1 MSYTHLHLHTE
12 YSLLD
17 GACRIEKLLDRAVEL
32 GMKHLAITDHGAMYG
47 VIDFYQAAKA
57 RGIHPVIGCEVY
69 TARRS
74 RFDKESG
81 IDNKYGHLV
90 LLAKNQTGYKNLMY
104 LSSVG
109 FTEGFYYKP
118 RIDMEILR
126 EHSEGLICLTA
137 CLKGDV
143 PYLLLEGDKEK
154 AKERLLEY
162 KDIFGND
169 NVYIEIQDHGIA
181 EQREVNPMLISLA
194 RETDTKIVATNDV
207 HYIRKEDA
215 KYQDVLLCIQTGHTL
230 DEENRMKMSTEE
242 FYLKS
247 EDEMR
252 EIFSYIPE
260 AILNTEKVAEQCN
273 VEFDFS
279 KSHLPKF
286 DVPDGKTSEQYL
298 RELCEAGLIE
308 RYGENSD
315 NIYKERLD
323 YELDVITSMGY
334 TDYFLI
340 VWDFIRFARSEKIM
354 VGPGRGSGAGSMVAY
369 TLHIT
374 NVDPIKYNLLFERFL
389 NSERISMPDIDI
401 DFCYERR
408 GEVIDYVNRK
418 YGSDHVCQI
427 IAFGTMAARGAVRDV
442 GRVLGMSYADVD
454 VIAKLIPKELKMTI
468 EKSIEVS
475 PKLKEA
481 YDSTEEVKNLLDT
494 AMALEGI
501 PRNTSTHAAGVV
513 ITDDPVRESVPLQ
526 LNDDVITTQFA
537 MGNLE
542 KLGVL
547 KMDFLGLRTLTV
559 IRDAVANVKK
569 TRGIEID
576 IDHIDF
582 NIPEVYKM
590 IADGDTAGVFQL
602 ESRGMTS
609 FMKELAPASMEDII
623 AGIALY
629 RPGPMDF
636 IPRYIKNKKNEDSIV
651 YKTPLLEP
659 ILSMTYG
666 CIVYQEQVMQ
676 IVRELGGYSLG
687 RADLVRRAMSKKK
700 MDVMEK
706 ERKNFIYG
714 SAEEN
719 VPGALSKGVS
729 EEAAGEVFDEMI
741 DFAKYAFNKSH
752 ATVYAVVAYQTA
764 YLKYYYPVEFMAA
777 MLTSEQGDSDKVAN
791 YIRYCAE
798 TGIKI
803 LPPDVN
809 KSSDVF
815 LVEDGG
821 IRFSM
826 AAIKNVGR
834 SIIISSVKERE
845 ENGEFTSITDY
856 CRRMKSADVNKRA
869 VEGLIKCGAF
879 DFIGANRMQMLA
891 AYEGILS
898 GISKDAKNNL
908 DGQMNL
914 FFDDDD
920 EEKESDK
927 DDFPNIPDCNPKVRL
942 AMEKEAA
949 GIYLTGHP
957 LEEYVLQIKNSGAV
971 PLNLLKEC
979 AAMFADGDYTSLS
992 VKDGEMINICG
1003 IVSDKKE
1010 KVTKSGQIMAFLNI
1024 EDMTGNLRVVLFPK
1038 TLKECEEH
1046 TTEDSVVMIRG
1057 RINYRDDGSCEMMAE
1072 SLSPVKEL
1080 NSEPLIIEI
1089 EDPLVLDR
1097 INEAVRK
1104 NKGDVP
1110 LFISYEGKVIQ
1121 SVYLV
1126 NRTDGLVKYLENAGC
1141 SIKKAEK

>member
-1 MSYTHLHLHTE
+1 MSFTHLHLHTE

-17 GACRIEKLLDRAVEL
+17 GACNIEKLIDRAKEL
-32 GMKHLAITDHGAMYG
+32 GMEHIAITDHGAMYG
-47 VIDFYQAAKA
+47 VIDFYQAAKDK
-57 RGIHPVIGCEVY
+57 GIHPIIGCEVY
-69 TARRS
+69 TARRG
-74 RFDKESG
+74 REDKVSG
-81 IDNKYGHLV
+81 IDNKFGHLV

-104 LSSVG
+104 LSSIG

-118 RIDMEILR
+118 RIDMEVLR
-126 EHSEGLICLTA
+126 SHGEGLIALTA

-143 PYLLLEGDKEK
+143 PNFLLQGEIEK
-154 AKERLLEY
+154 AKEVLLEY
-162 KDIFGND
+162 KDIFGED
-169 NVYIEIQDHGIA
+169 DVYIEIQDHGIN

-194 RETDTKIVATNDV
+194 RETNTKIVCTNDV
-207 HYIRKEDA
+207 HYINKSDA
-215 KYQDVLLCIQTGHTL
+215 KYQDVLLCIQTGHTV

-260 AILNTEKVAEQCN
+260 ALDNTLEVANKCDI
-273 VEFDFS
+273 EFDFS

-286 DVPDGKTSEQYL
+286 FVPDGKTSEEYL
-298 RELCEAGLIE
+298 RELCSKGLLE
-308 RYGENSD
+308 RYGENPAAV
-315 NIYKERLD
+315 YKERLD
-323 YELDVITSMGY
+323 YELSVITSMGY

-369 TLHIT
+369 TLYIT

-408 GEVIDYVNRK
+408 SEVIDYVNRK

-442 GRVLGMSYADVD
+442 GRALGIEYAKVD
-454 VIAKLIPKELKMTI
+454 SVAKMIPMELKMTI
-468 EKSIEVS
+468 SKALLLNN
-475 PKLKEA
+475 KLKEV
-481 YDSTEEVKNLLDT
+481 YDSDEEVKNLLDT
-494 AMALEGI
+494 ASALEGT
-501 PRNTSTHAAGVV
+501 PRHTSTHAAGVV
-513 ITDDPVRESVPLQ
+513 ITDEPVYERVPLQ
-526 LNDDVITTQFA
+526 LNDDVVTTQFA

-576 IDHIDF
+576 IEHIDF
-582 NIPEVYKM
+582 DIPEVYEM
-590 IADGDTAGVFQL
+590 IAKGDTTGVFQL

-609 FMKELAPASMEDII
+609 FMKELSPECMEDII

-636 IPRYIKNKKNEDSIV
+636 IPRYIKNKKNESEIV

-714 SAEEN
+714 SSEDN
-719 VPGALSKGVS
+719 VPGALNRGVN
-729 EEAAGEVFDEMI
+729 EKAAGEVFDEMI

-752 ATVYAVVAYQTA
+752 ATVYAVIAYQTA
-764 YLKYYYPVEFMAA
+764 YLKHYYPVEFMAA
-777 MLTSEQGDSDKVAN
+777 MLTSEQGNSDKVSL
-791 YIRYCAE
+791 YIQYCNE
-798 TGIKI
+798 MGIKV
-803 LPPDVN
+803 LPPDIN
-809 KSSDVF
+809 KSTDVF
-815 LVEDGG
+815 EVEDGG

-826 AAIKNVGR
+826 TAIKNVGR
-834 SIIISSVKERE
+834 GIIKNCVKERE
-845 ENGEFTSITDY
+845 RSGEFSSLTDF
-856 CRRMKSADVNKRA
+856 CMRMKGLDVNKRTL
-869 VEGLIKCGAF
+869 EGLIKSGAF
-879 DFIGANRMQMLA
+879 DFTKANRMQLLA
-891 AYEGILS
+891 VYESALS

-908 DGQMNL
+908 EGQMDL
-914 FFDDDD
+914 FGIED
-920 EEKESDK
+920 ESSNDEFPDIEDCSLKE
-927 DDFPNIPDCNPKVRL
+927 RL
-942 AMEKEAA
+942 SMEKEAT

-957 LEEYVLQIKNSGAV
+957 LQEYAHIIKNIGAV
-971 PLNLLKEC
+971 G
-979 AAMFADGDYTSLS
+979 ADVIRESAESFSEGNIDSI
-992 VKDGEMINICG
+992 VIRDGENVTVCG
-1003 IVSDKKE
+1003 IISSKKE
-1010 KVTKSGQIMAFLNI
+1010 KLTKSGQMMAFLTI
-1024 EDMTGNLRVVLFPK
+1024 EDMSTSVRAIIFPK
-1038 TLKECEEH
+1038 ILKSYEKCIF
-1046 TTEDSVVMIRG
+1046 EDNVVILKG
-1057 RINYRDDGSCEMMAE
+1057 RVNYRDDGTAEIMAE
-1072 SLSPVKEL
+1072 DIKTVNDTDTPPFIVNVPDFS
-1080 NSEPLIIEI
+1080 I
-1089 EDPLVLDR
+1089 LDK
-1097 INEAVRK
+1097 IN
-1104 NKGDVP
+1104 P
-1110 LFISYEGKVIQ
+1110 I
-1121 SVYLV
+1121 
-1126 NRTDGLVKYLENAGC
+1126 
-1141 SIKKAEK
+1141 IKKHKGSSRLILKVGEKSYPTIYCVEKSRSLEDELSSYNAYLL

>member
-1 MSYTHLHLHTE
+1 MSFVHLHLHTE

-17 GACRIEKLLDRAVEL
+17 GACRINDLLERAKEL
-32 GMKHLAITDHGAMYG
+32 GMEHLAITDHGAMYG
-47 VIDFYQAAKA
+47 VIDFYQAAKDK
-57 RGIHPVIGCEVY
+57 GIHPVIGCEVY
-69 TARRS
+69 TAKRS
-74 RFDKESG
+74 RLDKESG
-81 IDNKYGHLV
+81 IDNKYGHLL

-126 EHSEGLICLTA
+126 EHADGLICLSA
-137 CLKGDV
+137 CLKGEI
-143 PYLLLEGDKEK
+143 PQHLLNGDKAG
-154 AKERLLEY
+154 AKEKLLEY
-162 KDIFGND
+162 KEIFGNE
-169 NVYIEIQDHGIA
+169 NVYIELQDHGLP
-181 EQREVNPMLISLA
+181 EQREVLPMLISLA
-194 RETDTKIVATNDV
+194 RETDTPMVATNDV
-207 HYIRKEDA
+207 HYIKKEDA
-215 KYQDVLLCIQTGHTL
+215 KAQDVLLCIQTGHTI
-230 DEENRMKMSTEE
+230 DEENRMKMSTDE

-247 EDEMR
+247 EEEMK

-260 AILNTEKVAEQCN
+260 ALENTEKIASMCN

-286 DVPDGKTSEQYL
+286 SVPEGKTSEEYL
-298 RELCEAGLIE
+298 RELCEEGLLE
-308 RYGENSD
+308 RYGENADS
-315 NIYKERLD
+315 IYKERLD
-323 YELDVITSMGY
+323 YELSVITSMGY

-408 GEVIDYVNRK
+408 GEVIDYVNRR
-418 YGSDHVCQI
+418 YGPDHVCQI
-427 IAFGTMAARGAVRDV
+427 VAFGTMAARGAVRDV
-442 GRVLGMSYADVD
+442 GRVLGMNYQDVD
-454 VIAKLIPKELKMTI
+454 VIAKMIPKELKMTI
-468 EKSIEVS
+468 EKAISVN

-481 YDSTEEVKNLLDT
+481 YDSNLDVKNLLDT
-494 AMALEGI
+494 AMAIEGI
-501 PRNTSTHAAGVV
+501 PRNTTTHAAGVV
-513 ITDDPVRESVPLQ
+513 ITDEPVRESVPLQ

-559 IRDAVANVKK
+559 IRDAIANVKK

-576 IDHIDF
+576 IDNIDF

-590 IADGDTAGVFQL
+590 IADGDTQGVFQL

-609 FMKELAPASMEDII
+609 FMKELSPSSMEDVI

-636 IPRYIKNKKNEDSIV
+636 IPRYIKNKKNENEII

-714 SAEEN
+714 SKEEN

-729 EEAAGEVFDEMI
+729 EKAAGEIFDEMI

-777 MLTSEQGDSDKVAN
+777 MLSSEQGDSDKIAN
-791 YIRYCAE
+791 YISYCKE
-798 TGIKI
+798 VGIKI

-809 KSSDVF
+809 KSTDVF
-815 LVEDGG
+815 SVEDGG
-821 IRFSM
+821 IRFSL

-834 SIIISSVKERE
+834 NIIINCVKERS
-845 ENGEFTSITDY
+845 ENGPFTSMTDF
-856 CRRMKSADVNKRA
+856 CRRMKSSDVNKRTL
-869 VEGLIKCGAF
+869 EGLIKCGAF
-879 DFIGANRMQMLA
+879 DFLGANRMQMLL
-891 AYEGILS
+891 AYENILS
-898 GISKDAKNNL
+898 GISKDSKNNL
-908 DGQMNL
+908 EGQISFFSDDSEADENL
-914 FFDDDD
+914 D
-920 EEKESDK
+920 EFPEVK
-927 DDFPNIPDCNPKVRL
+927 DCDTKMRL
-942 AMEKEAA
+942 FMEKEAS

-957 LEEYVLQIKNSGAV
+957 LEQYALQVKNSGAV
-971 PLNLLKEC
+971 PLGTLKEG
-979 AAMFADGDYTSLS
+979 AVMFADGDYTLLP
-992 VKDGEMINICG
+992 VKDGETVKVCG
-1003 IVSDKKE
+1003 IISEKKE
-1010 KVTKSGQIMAFLNI
+1010 KITKSGQIMAFLNI
-1024 EDMTGNLRVVLFPK
+1024 EDTTGSLRVVLYPK
-1038 TLKECEEH
+1038 TLKECEKF
-1046 TTEDSVVMIRG
+1046 TEEDRVVIIRG
-1057 RINYRDDGSCEMMAE
+1057 RINYRDEGTCEMMAE
-1072 SLSPVKEL
+1072 TVEEVRELSGKSMVLSVKSLDS
-1080 NSEPLIIEI
+1080 
-1089 EDPLVLDR
+1089 LDKIHDMVAR
-1097 INEAVRK
+1097 
-1104 NKGDVP
+1104 NKGDIS
-1110 LFISYEGKVIQ
+1110 LFIEHEGKLIQ
-1121 SVYLV
+1121 SIYLV
-1126 NRTDGLVKYLENAGC
+1126 SDKEEFIKSIEKADVKV
-1141 SIKKAEK
+1141 SWQ

>member
-1 MSYTHLHLHTE
+1 MSFVHLHLHTE

-17 GACRIEKLLDRAVEL
+17 GACRINDLLEKAKEL
-32 GMKHLAITDHGAMYG
+32 GMEHLAITDHGAMYG
-47 VIDFYQAAKA
+47 VIDFYQAAKDK
-57 RGIHPVIGCEVY
+57 GIHPVIGCEVY
-69 TARRS
+69 TAKRS
-74 RFDKESG
+74 RLDKESG
-81 IDNKYGHLV
+81 IDNKYGHLL

-126 EHSEGLICLTA
+126 EHAEGLICLSA
-137 CLKGDV
+137 CLKGEI
-143 PYLLLEGDKEK
+143 PQRLLNGDKDG
-154 AKERLLEY
+154 AKEKLLEY
-162 KDIFGND
+162 KEIFGNE
-169 NVYIEIQDHGIA
+169 NVYIELQDHGLP
-181 EQREVNPMLISLA
+181 EQREVLPLLISLA
-194 RETDTKIVATNDV
+194 RETDTPMVATNDV
-207 HYIRKEDA
+207 HYIKKEDA
-215 KYQDVLLCIQTGHTL
+215 KAQDVLLCIQTGHTI

-247 EDEMR
+247 EEEMS
-252 EIFSYIPE
+252 ELFSYIPE
-260 AILNTEKVAEQCN
+260 ALENTEKIASMCN

-286 DVPDGKTSEQYL
+286 SVPEGKTSEEYL
-298 RELCEAGLIE
+298 RELCEEGLLE
-308 RYGENSD
+308 RYGENPD
-315 NIYKERLD
+315 AIYKERLD
-323 YELDVITSMGY
+323 YELSVITSMGY

-408 GEVIDYVNRK
+408 GEVIDYVNRR

-427 IAFGTMAARGAVRDV
+427 VAFGTMAARGAVRDV
-442 GRVLGMSYADVD
+442 GRVLGMNYADVD
-454 VIAKLIPKELKMTI
+454 VIAKMIPKELKMTI
-468 EKSIEVS
+468 EKAISVN

-481 YDSTEEVKNLLDT
+481 YDSNLDVKNLLDT
-494 AMALEGI
+494 AMAIEGI
-501 PRNTSTHAAGVV
+501 PRNTTTHAAGVV
-513 ITDDPVRESVPLQ
+513 ITDEPVRESVPLQ

-559 IRDAVANVKK
+559 IRDAIANVKK

-576 IDHIDF
+576 IDNIDF

-590 IADGDTAGVFQL
+590 IADGDTQGVFQL

-609 FMKELAPASMEDII
+609 FMKELAPSSMEDII

-636 IPRYIKNKKNEDSIV
+636 IPRYIKNKKNENEII

-714 SAEEN
+714 SSEDN

-729 EEAAGEVFDEMI
+729 EAAAGEIFDEMI

-777 MLTSEQGDSDKVAN
+777 MLTSEQGDSDKIAN
-791 YIRYCAE
+791 YISYCKEA
-798 TGIKI
+798 GIKI

-809 KSSDVF
+809 KSTDVF
-815 LVEDGG
+815 SVEDGG

-834 SIIISSVKERE
+834 NIIINCVKERN
-845 ENGEFTSITDY
+845 ENGPFTSMTDF
-856 CRRMKSADVNKRA
+856 CRRMKSADVNKRTL
-869 VEGLIKCGAF
+869 EGLIKCGAF
-879 DFIGANRMQMLA
+879 DFLKANRMQMLL
-891 AYEGILS
+891 AYENILS
-898 GISKDAKNNL
+898 GISKDSKNNL
-908 DGQMNL
+908 DGQIS
-914 FFDDDD
+914 FFSEDDGEELTD
-920 EEKESDK
+920 E
-927 DDFPNIPDCNPKVRL
+927 FPDAPDCDTKMRL
-942 AMEKEAA
+942 FMEKEAS

-957 LEEYVLQIKNSGAV
+957 LEQYALQVKNSGAV
-971 PLNLLKEC
+971 PLGTLKEG
-979 AAMFADGDYTSLS
+979 ALLFADGDYSILP
-992 VKDGEMINICG
+992 VKDGETVKVCG
-1003 IVSDKKE
+1003 IIAEKKE
-1010 KVTKSGQIMAFLNI
+1010 KITKTGQIMAFLNV
-1024 EDMTGNLRVVLFPK
+1024 EDTTGSLRVVLFPK
-1038 TLKECEEH
+1038 TLKECEKY
-1046 TTEDSVVMIRG
+1046 TDEDRVVIIRG
-1057 RINYRDDGSCEMMAE
+1057 RINYRDEGTCEMMAE
-1072 SLSPVKEL
+1072 SVEEVRELSSKTLIAEVKSL
-1080 NSEPLIIEI
+1080 
-1089 EDPLVLDR
+1089 DALDR
-1097 INEAVRK
+1097 IHDLVVK
-1104 NKGDVP
+1104 NKGDIS
-1110 LFISYEGKVIQ
+1110 LFIEHEGKLIQ
-1121 SVYLV
+1121 SIYLV
-1126 NRTDGLVKYLENAGC
+1126 SDKEEFIKALEKEDITI
-1141 SIKKAEK
+1141 SFK